1 MSRQPP
7 PRFAF
12 VRTRPA
18 RIAGVV
24 ALCYLVTLAV
34 VNLSGA
40 PFGVGAVL
48 NAMFPRFG
56 SGNVDQNSIA
66 VEWNAIQHDYVFRNV
81 AGAVG
86 TQGAENGMVEALDQ
100 MFSDRFSTFLT
111 KSQYA
116 QLRATLSGRRAGSI
130 GISVVERCA
139 GATICPSG
147 QQPSVAVI
155 EDVLTGQP
163 AAQAGVHR
171 GDIVIA
177 VNGRAL
183 SSLGSTLDERLDRAS
198 TLVRGQ
204 AGTTVT
210 LTLERA
216 GHDVDIRVTRANLN
230 IPSVFSRQFGS
241 VLYLQVS
248 GFDTDTGDMTK
259 TQLHSGLAAGATSV
273 ILDLRSNGGGFVTE
287 AQKLA
292 SQFLTPSDTEQDVVV
307 RRGRM
312 TAAGGPASA
321 QSVEHDRILAGG
333 IATTPR
339 LVVLVDGASASA
351 AEIVAAALHDY
362 RRAMLVGAKTFGK
375 GSVQV
380 DYPLPD
386 GSDLHLTVERWYGPN
401 GETIDT
407 TGISPDQNVALS
419 SPDDR
424 FRLDA
429 ESPSPDADA
438 QLHAALAML
447 QG

>member
-1 MSRQPP
+1 PPALQRVHQRHRRQPAAVSAAPLLVSRQPP

-24 ALCYLVTLAV
+24 GLCYLVTLAV

-116 QLRATLSGRRAGSI
+116 QLRATLSGRRSGSI

-163 AAQAGVHR
+163 A
-171 GDIVIA
+171 
-177 VNGRAL
+177 
-183 SSLGSTLDERLDRAS
+183 
-198 TLVRGQ
+198 
-204 AGTTVT
+204 
-210 LTLERA
+210 
-216 GHDVDIRVTRANLN
+216 
-230 IPSVFSRQFGS
+230 
-241 VLYLQVS
+241 
-248 GFDTDTGDMTK
+248 
-259 TQLHSGLAAGATSV
+259 
-273 ILDLRSNGGGFVTE
+273 
-287 AQKLA
+287 
-292 SQFLTPSDTEQDVVV
+292 
-307 RRGRM
+307 
-312 TAAGGPASA
+312 
-321 QSVEHDRILAGG
+321 
-333 IATTPR
+333 
-339 LVVLVDGASASA
+339 
-351 AEIVAAALHDY
+351 
-362 RRAMLVGAKTFGK
+362 
-375 GSVQV
+375 
-380 DYPLPD
+380 
-386 GSDLHLTVERWYGPN
+386 
-401 GETIDT
+401 
-407 TGISPDQNVALS
+407 
-419 SPDDR
+419 
-424 FRLDA
+424 
-429 ESPSPDADA
+429 
-438 QLHAALAML
+438 
-447 QG
+447 